1 MSCDLLSGCA
11 LDSIQETAADLL
23 PDTAIVLRRSLAT
36 DTTGGKTATYSAQ
49 TERIACRLS
58 FPGQGDT
65 PTMVDRTVGGRIT
78 PQQQFLVTMM
88 GDADVLETD
97 RLTILGTTYDIVS
110 SLATRSFQVYKRF
123 LVTPV

>member
-11 LDSIQETAADLL
+11 LDSLLEVAAEML
-23 PDTAIVLRRSLAT
+23 PDAATVLRRSLAT
-36 DTTGGKTATYSAQ
+36 DATGGKTATYSAQ
-49 TERIACRLS
+49 IETIPCRLS
-58 FPGQGDT
+58 FPGEGDT
-65 PTMVDRTVGGRIT
+65 PTVTDRSIGGRIV
-78 PQQQFLVTMM
+78 PQQQFLVTMAT
-88 GDADVLETD
+88 DADVLETD